1 MGVFADTAHDM
12 RTYLLNQEVRVMEF
26 IVSRC
31 GLNSYWKDPVT
42 FAILDERGEIVA
54 AALFEG
60 FRETWCN
67 MHTAILPGFS
77 LTRKELK
84 HAFSIP
90 FHAFGLRKVLGI
102 VPANNQAAIEF
113 NTRLGFKCEGILTD
127 ATPDGEDILLFALNK
142 DQCRWIR

>member
-12 RTYLLNQEVRVMEF
+12 RTYLLNQESRVMEF
-26 IVSRC
+26 IVAQC

-42 FAILDERGEIVA
+42 FAAIDERDVIVA
-54 AALFEG
+54 AVLFEG

-67 MHTAILPGFS
+67 MHTAILPGFA

-90 FHAFGLRKVLGI
+90 FHAFGLRKVLGM
-102 VPANNQAAIEF
+102 VPANNQAAIQL
-113 NTRLGFKCEGILTD
+113 NTRLGFRQEGLLTN
-127 ATPDGEDILLFALNK
+127 ATTDGEDLLLFAMNK